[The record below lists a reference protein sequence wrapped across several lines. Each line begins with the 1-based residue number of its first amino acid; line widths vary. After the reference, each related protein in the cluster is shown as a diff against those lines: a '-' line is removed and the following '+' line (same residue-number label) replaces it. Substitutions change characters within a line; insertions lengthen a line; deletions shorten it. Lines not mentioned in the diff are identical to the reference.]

1 MGGKPRDLLPMTVV
15 EEERLVWIHSNK
27 FIVPELFNK
36 KFIPSQSYRHACR
49 VLNEYATPEVGFLH
63 VQQDNIFQRANYFL
77 TAQAIRT
84 LDATNKI
91 LVRSTKYPVKINSKE
106 KDHDLLVQAI
116 RISFEAN
123 EDLKNVFWVSDFE
136 LRSGISPS
144 VKAEF
149 LEGKLNKEKWRS
161 IGFNPNP
168 KGRRT
173 PDGYFEAD
181 LDGER
186 MAFTLEYEHQPYGD
200 KKISDM
206 VDNLKDGYPHA
217 FKLVVSS
224 GYKNALR
231 MIRALKVKVKAEDQ
245 EKWFVTDFEKA
256 TTQSFKG
263 IWHQLDK
270 PLD

>member
-1 MGGKPRDLLPMTVV
+1 MLPMTTE

-27 FIVPELFNK
+27 FIVPELFHK
-36 KFIPSQSYRHACR
+36 KFIPSQTYRHACR
-49 VLNEYATPEVGFLH
+49 LLSRYASPEVGFFH
-63 VQQDNIFQRANYFL
+63 MQQDNVFQRANYYL
-77 TAQAIRT
+77 TAKAIRT

-91 LVRSTKYPVKINSKE
+91 LVRSTKYPVKINPKE

-116 RISFEAN
+116 RISFEYS
-123 EDLKNVFWVSDFE
+123 EHLKSVFWVSDFE

-144 VKAEF
+144 IKAEF
-149 LEGKLNKEKWRS
+149 LEGKLDKEKWRS
-161 IGFNPNP
+161 NGFNPNP

-186 MAFTLEYEHQPYGD
+186 MGFTLEYEHQPYGD

-206 VDNLKDGYPHA
+206 VDCLKDGYPHA
-217 FKLVVSS
+217 FKLVVSAS
-224 GYKNALR
+224 YKNALR
-231 MIRALKVKVKAEDQ
+231 MIRALKVKVKLEDQ
-245 EKWFVTDFEKA
+245 EKWFVTDVEKA
-256 TTQSFKG
+256 TTQSFRG

>member
-1 MGGKPRDLLPMTVV
+1 MIGGRPKKLLAMTTV
-15 EEERLVWIHSNK
+15 EEQRLVWIHSNK
-27 FIVPELFNK
+27 FIVPELFHK
-36 KFIPSQSYRHACR
+36 KFIPEQSYRQACR
-49 VLNEYATPEVGFLH
+49 LLSKYASPEIGFLH
-63 VQQDNIFQRANYFL
+63 TQQDTIFQRMNYYL
-77 TAQAIRT
+77 TANAIRT

-91 LVRSTKYPVKINSKE
+91 LVRSTKYPVKINPKE

-116 RISFEAN
+116 RISFEASK
-123 EDLKNVFWVSDFE
+123 DLKSVFWVSDFE

-144 VKAEF
+144 IKAEF
-149 LEGKLNKEKWRS
+149 LEGNLDKEKWRS

-186 MAFTLEYEHQPYGD
+186 LGFTIEFEHLPYGD

-217 FKLVVSS
+217 MKLVVSS
-224 GYKNALR
+224 GFKNALR
-231 MIRALKVKVKAEDQ
+231 MIRALKMKVKEVDQ
-245 EKWFVTDFEKA
+245 DKWFITDLEKA
-256 TTQSFKG
+256 STKSFKG
-263 IWHQLDK
+263 IWHQLNQ
-270 PLD
+270 PL

>member
-1 MGGKPRDLLPMTVV
+1 VKELLPMTAE

-27 FIVPELFNK
+27 FIVPDLFNK
-36 KFIPSQSYRHACR
+36 KFIPDQSYRHACR
-49 VLNEYATPEVGFLH
+49 VLSHYARPEIGFLH
-63 VQQDNIFQRANYFL
+63 TQQDNVFQRVNYYL
-77 TAQAIRT
+77 TAPAIRT
-84 LDATNKI
+84 LDANNKI
-91 LVRSTKYPVKINSKE
+91 LVRSTKYPVKINPKE

-116 RISFEAN
+116 RISLEASD
-123 EDLKNVFWVSDFE
+123 DLKSVFWVSDFE

-149 LEGKLNKEKWRS
+149 LEGKLNKKRWRS

-173 PDGYFEAD
+173 PDGYFEGD

-186 MAFTLEYEHQPYGD
+186 MGFTLEYEHHPYGD
-200 KKISDM
+200 KKITDM
-206 VDNLKDGYPHA
+206 VDNLKDAFPHA
-217 FKLVVSS
+217 FRLVVSS

-245 EKWFVTDFEKA
+245 EKWFITNFEKA
-256 TTQSFKG
+256 ATQSFKG
-263 IWHQLDK
+263 IWHQLNK

>member
-1 MGGKPRDLLPMTVV
+1 MTAE

-27 FIVPELFNK
+27 FIVPDLFNK
-36 KFIPSQSYRHACR
+36 KFIPAQTYRHSCR
-49 VLNEYATPEVGFLH
+49 VLSHYASPEIGFLH
-63 VQQDNIFQRANYFL
+63 MQQDNVFQRANYYL
-77 TAQAIRT
+77 TAPAIRT
-84 LDATNKI
+84 LDTTNKI
-91 LVRSTKYPVKINSKE
+91 LVRSTRYPVKINSKE

-116 RISFEAN
+116 RISFETS
-123 EDLKNVFWVSDFE
+123 EYLKGIFWVSDFE

-149 LEGKLNKEKWRS
+149 LEGKLNKGKWRS
-161 IGFNPNP
+161 NGFNPNP

-181 LDGER
+181 FDGER
-186 MAFTLEYEHQPYGD
+186 RGFTLEYEHHPYGD
-200 KKISDM
+200 KKITDM
-206 VDNLKDGYPHA
+206 VDYLKDGYPHA
-217 FKLVVSS
+217 LKLVVCS
-224 GYKNALR
+224 GFKNALR
-231 MIRALKVKVKAEDQ
+231 MIRALKMKVKVEDQ
-245 EKWFVTDFEKA
+245 EKWFVTDMEKA